1 MNKLLIVASLVFLSG
16 CSSAAIR
23 VSQGEGVCEVSGD
36 LFSATVREQTTP
48 ETDSAYD
55 FLYSGDGCNVHVW
68 SNP

>member
-1 MNKLLIVASLVFLSG
+1 MKRITLIALVTILSG

-55 FLYSGDGCNVHVW
+55 FLYSGDGCDVHVW
-68 SNP
+68 SN